1 MTKISTCDAVKA
13 YSDGRRDGEKAV
25 LRMLHMILVDDQY
38 NKSITYY
45 KASIELIL
53 ELYGYG
59 KEEEKE
65 N

>member
-25 LRMLHMILVDDQY
+25 LRMLHMILVDGQH

-45 KASIELIL
+45 KASIELVL
-53 ELYGYG
+53 EIFGYG
-59 KEEEKE
+59 KEEKE